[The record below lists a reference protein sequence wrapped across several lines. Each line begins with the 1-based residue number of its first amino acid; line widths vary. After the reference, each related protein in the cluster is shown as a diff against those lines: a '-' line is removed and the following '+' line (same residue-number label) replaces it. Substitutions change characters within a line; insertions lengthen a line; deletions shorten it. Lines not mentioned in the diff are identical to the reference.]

1 MPVTYSQDI
10 AARVHTQIK
19 TQEDKPK
26 DFIKDYGRLCNRF
39 PILVLENG
47 LAQAVG
53 YLSGKA
59 KKPNAEYVFL
69 GHLAEILNQEPHQFL
84 DTVLTASLSDYRRL
98 TRRTLAAAVWY
109 KRFAQGVLGIDATG
123 ESEDDKNAENS
134 EN

>member
-10 AARVHTQIK
+10 AARVHAQVKEVK
-19 TQEDKPK
+19 TQNE

-59 KKPNAEYVFL
+59 KNASAEYVFF
-69 GHLAEILNQEPHQFL
+69 GHLAEILHQNRSTFL

-109 KRFAQGVLGIDATG
+109 KRFAQGVLGVDATG
-123 ESEDDKNAENS
+123 AAEDNNNAENS